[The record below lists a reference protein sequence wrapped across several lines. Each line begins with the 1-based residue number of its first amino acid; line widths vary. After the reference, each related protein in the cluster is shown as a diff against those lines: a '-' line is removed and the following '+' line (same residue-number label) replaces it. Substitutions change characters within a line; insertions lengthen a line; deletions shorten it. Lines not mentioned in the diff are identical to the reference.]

1 MICAMTHPNTPTTDR
16 HEERHENRHEERLT
30 QLEIK
35 LSYTEDLLDTLNQLV
50 TTQQNHID
58 LLLREVARL
67 RQQGSGE
74 GVAPPRNLRDELPPH
89 Y

>member
-1 MICAMTHPNTPTTDR
+1 MTTASPTASDHTD
-16 HEERHENRHEERLT
+16 ERLT

-50 TTQQNHID
+50 TTQQDQID

-67 RQQGSGE
+67 RQHGSSE
-74 GVAPPRNLRDELPPH
+74 GPAPPRNLRDELPPH